1 MQPTGKLSSSAP
13 YYFSDNS
20 SVGFTA
26 YYPYSAKTRSDGSVA
41 VNTATQSDT
50 LDIMFASEKTTS
62 VAKSSVKFTFRH
74 MMSKISIKLV
84 SDGSFTSADTIN
96 ATLDGLYTVGTFN
109 TLTGATTTDSE
120 TKGNISVAVAAPS
133 AESADSSVIGTMEA
147 IVLPQTPAGNVT
159 LRISINSLTLSV
171 TFPLS
176 AIETGHNY
184 AFTAK
189 VTKVSL
195 ILSSSSITQ
204 WSEGFSEYVWEEMEY
219 LKED

>member
-1 MQPTGKLSSSAP
+1 
-13 YYFSDNS
+13 
-20 SVGFTA
+20 
-26 YYPYSAKTRSDGSVA
+26 
-41 VNTATQSDT
+41 
-50 LDIMFASEKTTS
+50 
-62 VAKSSVKFTFRH
+62 
-74 MMSKISIKLV
+74 
-84 SDGSFTSADTIN
+84 
-96 ATLDGLYTVGTFN
+96 
-109 TLTGATTTDSE
+109 
-120 TKGNISVAVAAPS
+120 
-133 AESADSSVIGTMEA
+133 MEA